1 MRAIIVGLAAIV
13 FFPALAHAQSR
24 SLNNEAVCSSPG
36 YSMDQRCVGGPT
48 ASYDSF
54 ATEQR
59 GLIIVQPQQR
69 RR

>member
-1 MRAIIVGLAAIV
+1 MRAIIIALAAIA
-13 FFPALAHAQSR
+13 FIPALAHAQSR

-36 YSMDQRCVGGPT
+36 YGMDPRCVGGPSPS
-48 ASYDSF
+48 ADYF

>member
-1 MRAIIVGLAAIV
+1 MRAIMIGLAVIAFI
-13 FFPALAHAQSR
+13 PALAHAQTR

-36 YSMDQRCVGGPT
+36 YSMDPRCVGG
-48 ASYDSF
+48 ASAYDDF
-54 ATEQR
+54 ASQQR